1 MNDVIPTP
9 DSAEPRIAVD
19 RQDVTIRRA
28 PRLLPFLLTGAGL
41 GVLVAAILA
50 TITPASKDVTQFQAF
65 AYLAVIGIVVGGAL
79 AALVVIILDAI
90 LGKRT
95 SPAVAEHDDIVE

>member
-1 MNDVIPTP
+1 MSDVTPTP
-9 DSAEPRIAVD
+9 DPAEPRIVVD
-19 RQDVTIRRA
+19 TQDVTIRRA

-50 TITPASKDVTQFQAF
+50 VSAPASRDVTQFQAF
-65 AYLAVIGIVVGGAL
+65 AYLAVVGIVIGGAV
-79 AALVVIILDAI
+79 AALIVIILDRI

-95 SPAVAEHDDIVE
+95 SSATAEHDDIVE